1 MLRTLLRSVKIGPI
15 FLALFTISLASPLH
29 VQGGEEITIFATG
42 DIMPSG
48 RVLPFVKK
56 HGYFYSYTE
65 TSEIFQSGDM
75 VIGNLETPLT
85 EKGMRFEN
93 KKYTFKAP
101 LESAKALKKAGFTH
115 LSLANNHMMDYGT
128 QGLTSTLE
136 ALNNEG
142 IEYAG
147 AGTSLPMARK
157 ASYVTIKD
165 NKVAFLSYSN
175 TFPTE
180 FYATR
185 DKAGTAPGYRTY
197 IINDIKR
204 AKAKADL
211 IIVAFHWGA
220 ERMQHPKDY
229 QKKLARLA
237 IDTGANIVLGHH
249 PHVLQGVEHYGAGVI
264 FYSLGNFAFGS
275 YSKSTKES
283 IIAKITVQNF
293 KIARV
298 EAIPINVNNFE
309 VHFKPEWL
317 KGGKGREVIT
327 RLSEL
332 SKPLGSDIL
341 YADDVA
347 QVKDAGKSD
356 LTTLTGR
363 R

>member
-1 MLRTLLRSVKIGPI
+1 MLGTLLRSVKIGPI
-15 FLALFTISLASPLH
+15 FLALFSISLTIPLYA
-29 VQGGEEITIFATG
+29 QGGGEITIFATG

-56 HGYFYSYTE
+56 HGYFYPYAE
-65 TSEIFQSGDM
+65 TSEIFLSGDM
-75 VIGNLETPLT
+75 VIGNLETPLA

-136 ALNNEG
+136 TLNNEG

-147 AGTSLPMARK
+147 AGTNLPRARK
-157 ASYVTIKD
+157 VSYVTIKD
-165 NKVAFLSYSN
+165 NKIAFLSYSN
-175 TFPTE
+175 TFPTD

-185 DKAGTAPGYRTY
+185 DKAGTAPGYKSY
-197 IINDIKR
+197 IIKDIKR
-204 AKAKADL
+204 AKANADL

-220 ERMQHPKDY
+220 ELMQQPKDY
-229 QKKLARLA
+229 QKALARLA
-237 IDTGANIVLGHH
+237 IDSGAHIILGHH
-249 PHVLQGVEHYGAGVI
+249 PHVLQGIEYYGSGII
-264 FYSLGNFAFGS
+264 FYSLGNFSFGS

-283 IIAKITVQNF
+283 IIAKITVQDG
-293 KIARV
+293 KIARL

-317 KGGKGREVIT
+317 KGEKGREVIV
-327 RLSEL
+327 RLAEL
-332 SKPLGSDIL
+332 SKPLGSDIFFT
-341 YADDVA
+341 ANVG
-347 QVKDAGKSD
+347 QIKGSEK
-356 LTTLTGR
+356 
-363 R
+363 